1 MHGIEDVQGG
11 SQSVML
17 PSVRV
22 ASWNI
27 HGAVGMDRRQD
38 LPRIAQVLREVDA
51 DVLLLQEVGCRRG
64 DGPARDHAHE
74 LGAALGMEVAVGRT
88 MGAYG
93 NAVLVRGGIAAT
105 DRHDLSVAGREP
117 RCALRVDAE
126 LAGGRRVRAVGT
138 HFGLSRGERAR
149 QGERL
154 LALTAGGDR
163 VVIGGDF
170 NDFARGP
177 ANRALAGRYTDA
189 AVAARDG
196 ARTFP
201 SRLPIVRLDR
211 VYSGGGLNVER
222 YRVHRSPLAR
232 LASDH
237 LPVVVEY
244 ARAP

>member
-1 MHGIEDVQGG
+1 
-11 SQSVML
+11 ML

-74 LGAALGMEVAVGRT
+74 LGAALG
-88 MGAYG
+88 
-93 NAVLVRGGIAAT
+93 L
-105 DRHDLSVAGREP
+105 
-117 RCALRVDAE
+117 DAE